1 MEKISLNFYNK
12 DSSEVTQY
20 FNTSEHGFTSS
31 EAQRRLAEY
40 GSNELP
46 EAKRDS
52 VFAIF
57 FRQFKS
63 PLIFILLSA
72 GIIVF
77 FTGEIVDASV
87 IFFVLVFNAIVG
99 TVQEGKAQNTFLAL
113 KKFIKGSAFVLRDHE
128 ETIVSDKHI
137 VPGDIIILREG
148 EKVPADAR
156 VIVSNALKI
165 DESALTGE
173 SLPKHKDPRPL
184 TGEKIALS
192 DQENMVFKGT
202 VIVSGNGRA
211 VVVATGIKTYLG
223 TIAKETL
230 GIDAEFPLKSDIRK
244 LSKFV
249 ISFVLAIAFIL
260 LFLGIL
266 NGHPLRDI
274 FKTIVAISVSII
286 PEGLPIVITLVL
298 ASGVWRMS
306 KKNVLVKKL
315 QAIEVLGETKILAV
329 DKTGTVTKNELSI
342 EKVSIGDNLFDIG
355 GGGYFPEGEVSLR
368 GDSVDP
374 LNHPTLLLAGK
385 IAALNS
391 SASLIFHKGSKQ
403 WRVAGDPTE
412 GAMLVFSKKIGFNH
426 EDLLSKMP
434 MIDELPFDYE
444 RKFHASLHRTKPE
457 NFLALTGS
465 PEKILALSGRESGK
479 NGLKKI
485 THEKRREL
493 ELVFDAL
500 SRDGLRVI
508 GFAYEFTSDTSIDEE
523 RSMKNLVFG
532 GFFGIKDTLRAEVRD
547 AVHQVEV
554 SGIQV
559 VMITGDHAVTAQ
571 AIATEAGIYKS
582 GDMVLDG
589 EEIDRLNDEKL
600 AEKIPDVSVFSR
612 VTPKH
617 KLRIIQAYRSSGLVV
632 AMTGDG
638 VNDALSLSAA
648 DIGIGMGKIGTD
660 VAKEASDVI
669 LLDDNFGNIVHGVE
683 EGRNIFATIK
693 KVILYLFSTSLGEV
707 FVLLGALLIGF
718 PLPILAA
725 QILWLNLVTDGFL
738 DVALAMEPKE
748 PKKIFFAKTTLVD
761 TLMIRRMLLMALP
774 MAIGTLFLFSQY
786 YQDDIAKAWTISLT
800 VLAVFQ
806 WFNAWNCRSAE
817 KSIFSMNPFS
827 NKFLLGATGVIIML
841 QLMAVY
847 SPLFQKVLRTVPLD
861 RDDWLIII
869 PVAFSIVVVEEIR
882 KFFYRV
888 SLHRQESEVLSATGL
903 PDGKPE

>member
-1 MEKISLNFYNK
+1 MERISENFYNK
-12 DSSEVTQY
+12 DSSEVIKY
-20 FNTSEHGFTSS
+20 FNTSEHGFASS
-31 EAQRRLAEY
+31 EAKRRLTEY

-52 VFAIF
+52 VYAIF

-72 GIIVF
+72 GIIIF

-87 IFFVLVFNAIVG
+87 VFFVLIFNAIVG
-99 TVQEGKAQNTFLAL
+99 TVQEGRAQNTFLAL
-113 KKFIKGSAFVLRDHE
+113 KKFIKGRAFVLRDHE
-128 ETIVSDKHI
+128 ETIVSDKYI
-137 VPGDIIILREG
+137 VPGDIIVLREG

-156 VIVSNALKI
+156 VIASNALKI
-165 DESALTGE
+165 NESALTGE
-173 SLPKHKDPRPL
+173 SLPKHKDTRPL
-184 TGEKIALS
+184 TGEKIVLS
-192 DQENMVFKGT
+192 DQGNMVFKGT
-202 VIVSGNGRA
+202 VIVSGNGKA
-211 VVVATGIKTYLG
+211 IVVATGIETFLG

-230 GIDAEFPLKSDIRK
+230 GIDADFPLKNDIRK
-244 LSKFV
+244 LSRFI
-249 ISFVLAIAFIL
+249 ISFVLSIAFIL
-260 LFLGIL
+260 LSLGIL

-342 EKVSIGDNLFDIG
+342 EKVFIDNNLFDIG
-355 GGGYFPEGEVSLR
+355 GGGYLPEGEVSLH
-368 GDSVDP
+368 GDIVDP
-374 LNHPTLLLAGK
+374 LNHPNLLLAGK

-391 SASLIFHKGSKQ
+391 SASLIFHKGSRQ
-403 WRVAGDPTE
+403 WKVAGDPTE
-412 GAMLVFSKKIGFNH
+412 GAMMVFSKKIGFNH
-426 EDLLSKMP
+426 EDLLSEIP

-444 RKFHASLHRTKPE
+444 RKFHVSLHRTKPE
-457 NFLALTGS
+457 NFLAITGS
-465 PEKILALSGRESGK
+465 PEMILSLSRREPGID
-479 NGLKKI
+479 GLKKI
-485 THEKRREL
+485 TDERKKEL
-493 ELVFDAL
+493 ELVFDTL
-500 SRDGLRVI
+500 SQDGLRVI
-508 GFAYEFTSDTSIDEE
+508 GFAYGFTTDENIDEE

-532 GFFGIKDTLRAEVRD
+532 GFFGIKDTLRTEVRD
-547 AVHQVEV
+547 AVQQVEA
-554 SGIQV
+554 SGIKV
-559 VMITGDHAVTAQ
+559 VMITGDHAVTAR
-571 AIATEAGIYKS
+571 AIATESGIYNG

-589 EEIDRLNDEKL
+589 EEIDRLSDGEL

-660 VAKEASDVI
+660 VAKEASDII
-669 LLDDNFGNIVHGVE
+669 LLDDNFGSIVHGVE

-748 PKKIFFAKTTLVD
+748 PKKVFFAKTALVD
-761 TLMIRRMLLMALP
+761 TLMMKRMFLMALP
-774 MAIGTLFLFSQY
+774 MAIGTLILFSQY

-817 KSIFSMNPFS
+817 KSVFSMNPFS
-827 NKFLLGATGVIIML
+827 NKFLLGATGIIIML
-841 QLMAVY
+841 QVTAVY

-861 RDDWLIII
+861 RDDWLMII
-869 PVAFSIVVVEEIR
+869 PVAFSIVVVEEVR
-882 KFFYRV
+882 KYFYRV
-888 SLHRQESEVLSATGL
+888 SLRRIESEKASSAGL
-903 PDGKPE
+903 PYGKSE